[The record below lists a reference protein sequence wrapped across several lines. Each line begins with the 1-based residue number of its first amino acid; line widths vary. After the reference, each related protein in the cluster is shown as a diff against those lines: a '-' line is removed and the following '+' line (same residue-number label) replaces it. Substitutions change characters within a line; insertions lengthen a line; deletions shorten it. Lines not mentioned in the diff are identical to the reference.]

1 MGSNPSAPT
10 KILEIKC
17 IRSKVKSNVE
27 TISPTRVKLAI
38 DVTFE
43 DLNPYLKEA
52 YKSISEKINVPGFR
66 KGKVPANIIEQRVG
80 RAAVLDEAINSSLS
94 PMYSKALQEQ
104 KVYVIGRPT
113 IDITKMVDNEMFQFT
128 AEVDVR
134 PKIKLPDFSSLEIV
148 VDDIEVSDKE
158 VEDQIDALR
167 ARFGTLSTVEKTVE
181 NGDFV
186 SIDLLAQIDGK
197 DVEGGSAN
205 DISYEVGTNR
215 MVDGLDE
222 ALAGLKAGE
231 SKSFETQLVG
241 QKDGEKGTVSVTVK
255 AVKKRDLPDLTDE
268 FAKLASEFE
277 TLEELR
283 KDVTTRLEK
292 IKHLEQGAHARDL
305 LVEKL
310 ITEINIPLP
319 QNIIDEEVN
328 DHLEKEGKLEDDVHR
343 KEVIEQT
350 TKALSQEILFDT
362 IVTEEKVQVSEGE
375 LSEYLVRSAQRY
387 GMASEEFVKEIQKAG
402 QVSGMVAEVAR
413 AKALAQVLSRV
424 KVKTK
429 SGKDVNLEDL
439 APKQTPVEEK
449 AE

>member
-1 MGSNPSAPT
+1 M
-10 KILEIKC
+10 
-17 IRSKVKSNVE
+17 KSSVE
-27 TISPTRVKLAI
+27 TISPTRVKLSI

-43 DLNPYLKEA
+43 DLDPYLKSA
-52 YKSISEKINVPGFR
+52 YTSISEKINVPGFR
-66 KGKVPANIIEQRVG
+66 KGKVPANLIEQRVG
-80 RAAVLDEAINSSLS
+80 RSAVLDEAINSALS
-94 PMYSKALQEQ
+94 PMYSKALSENE
-104 KVYVIGRPT
+104 VYVIGRPT
-113 IDITKMVDNEMFQFT
+113 IDVTKLVDNEMFQFT

-134 PKIKLPDFSSLEIV
+134 PEIKLPDFSKMEIV
-148 VDDIEVSDKE
+148 VDEIEVSEKE
-158 VEDQIDALR
+158 VVDQIDALR
-167 ARFGTLSTVEKTVE
+167 ARFGTLTTVEKAIE

-186 SIDLLAQIDGK
+186 SIDLVAKIDGK
-197 DVEGGSAN
+197 EVEGGTAN

-222 ALAGLKAGE
+222 ALAGLKAGD

-241 QKDGEKGTVSVTVK
+241 QKDGEKGNVDVTVK

-283 KDVTTRLEK
+283 KDVSDRLEK

-310 ITEINIPLP
+310 VTEVSIPLP
-319 QNIIDEEVN
+319 QNIIDEEVK
-328 DHLEKEGKLEDDVHR
+328 DHLEKEGRLEDAEHR

-350 TKALSQEILFDT
+350 TKALTQEILFDT

-375 LSEYLVRSAQRY
+375 LSEYLYRSSQRY
-387 GMASEEFVKEIQKAG
+387 GMSPEEFVKEIQKAG

-413 AKALAQVLSRV
+413 AKALAQVLGRV

-439 APKQTPVEEK
+439 APKQTPA

>member
-1 MGSNPSAPT
+1 
-10 KILEIKC
+10 
-17 IRSKVKSNVE
+17 VKSSVE

-80 RAAVLDEAINSSLS
+80 RSAVLDEAINSSLS

-104 KVYVIGRPT
+104 KVYVIGRPI
-113 IDITKMVDNEMFQFT
+113 IDVTKLVDNEMFQFT
-128 AEVDVR
+128 AEVDIR
-134 PKIKLPDFSSLEIV
+134 PEIKLPDFSKVEIV

-158 VEDQIDALR
+158 VADQIDALR
-167 ARFGTLSTVEKTVE
+167 ARFGTLSTVEKAIE

-186 SIDLLAQIDGK
+186 SIDLIAQIDGK
-197 DVEGGSAN
+197 DVEGGTAN

-222 ALAGLKAGE
+222 ALAGLKAGD
-231 SKSFETQLVG
+231 SKSFETELVG
-241 QKDGEKGTVSVTVK
+241 QKVGEKGTVSVTVK
-255 AVKKRDLPDLTDE
+255 AVKKRDLPELTDE

-277 TLEELR
+277 TLAELR
-283 KDVTTRLEK
+283 KDVLTRLEK

-310 ITEINIPLP
+310 ITETNIPLP
-319 QNIIDEEVN
+319 QNIIDEEVH

-375 LSEYLVRSAQRY
+375 LSEYLVRSSQRY
-387 GMASEEFVKEIQKAG
+387 GMAPEEFVKEIQKAG
-402 QVSGMVAEVAR
+402 QVSAMVAEVAR
-413 AKALAQVLSRV
+413 AKALAQVLGRV

>member
-1 MGSNPSAPT
+1 M
-10 KILEIKC
+10 LF
-17 IRSKVKSNVE
+17 RS
-27 TISPTRVKLAI
+27 
-38 DVTFE
+38 
-43 DLNPYLKEA
+43 
-52 YKSISEKINVPGFR
+52 
-66 KGKVPANIIEQRVG
+66 
-80 RAAVLDEAINSSLS
+80 
-94 PMYSKALQEQ
+94 
-104 KVYVIGRPT
+104 
-113 IDITKMVDNEMFQFT
+113 
-128 AEVDVR
+128 
-134 PKIKLPDFSSLEIV
+134 

-387 GMASEEFVKEIQKAG
+387 GMAPEEFVKEIQKAG